1 MLFRS
6 RTKVPKLIRA
16 LVPCAF
22 YGFFIGLTCG
32 NQAKFP
38 LKTLVINYIGES
50 MKAQFISALVTT
62 LILGTTGSISQ
73 AQIPSRPPAP
83 VQMQNGVPNVPGMNF
98 TDEQKEELRELQK
111 EARSRMSEILTS
123 DQIDDLQAAMEEGS
137 NPREV
142 VKSLNLS
149 RREIRRLQ
157 VIKKW
162 QREELANILTDEQNE
177 KLEQIRQRQG
187 RQGRRVGGYRLNIR

>member
-1 MLFRS
+1 
-6 RTKVPKLIRA
+6 
-16 LVPCAF
+16 
-22 YGFFIGLTCG
+22 
-32 NQAKFP
+32 
-38 LKTLVINYIGES
+38 

-98 TDEQKEELRELQK
+98 TDEQKEELRDLQK

-149 RREIRRLQ
+149 RREIRKLQ
-157 VIKKW
+157 AIKKW
-162 QREELANILTDEQNE
+162 QREELGNILTDEQNE
-177 KLEQIRQRQG
+177 KLEQIGQRQG
-187 RQGRRVGGYRLNIR
+187 RQGRQVGGYRLNIR

>member
-1 MLFRS
+1 
-6 RTKVPKLIRA
+6 
-16 LVPCAF
+16 
-22 YGFFIGLTCG
+22 
-32 NQAKFP
+32 
-38 LKTLVINYIGES
+38 
-50 MKAQFISALVTT
+50 MKAQFISALMTT

-83 VQMQNGVPNVPGMNF
+83 ARVQTEYGVPNLPGMNF

-142 VKSLNLS
+142 IKSLGLS
-149 RREIRRLQ
+149 RRELRKLQ
-157 VIKKW
+157 GIKKW
-162 QREELANILTDEQNE
+162 QREELNSILTDEQNE

-187 RQGRRVGGYRLNIR
+187 KQGRQGRQVGGYRLNIR

>member
-1 MLFRS
+1 
-6 RTKVPKLIRA
+6 
-16 LVPCAF
+16 
-22 YGFFIGLTCG
+22 
-32 NQAKFP
+32 
-38 LKTLVINYIGES
+38 
-50 MKAQFISALVTT
+50 MKAQFISALMTT

-83 VQMQNGVPNVPGMNF
+83 VQMQNGVPSVPGMNF

-142 VKSLNLS
+142 IKSLNLS
-149 RREIRRLQ
+149 RREIRKLQ

>member
-1 MLFRS
+1 
-6 RTKVPKLIRA
+6 
-16 LVPCAF
+16 
-22 YGFFIGLTCG
+22 
-32 NQAKFP
+32 
-38 LKTLVINYIGES
+38 
-50 MKAQFISALVTT
+50 MKAQFISALMTT
-62 LILGTTGSISQ
+62 FILGTTANISQ

-83 VQMQNGVPNVPGMNF
+83 VRPQMESGVPNVPGMNF
-98 TDEQKEELRELQK
+98 TDEQKEQLRELNK
-111 EARSRMSEILTS
+111 EVRSRMSEILTS
-123 DQIDDLQAAMEEGS
+123 EQIDDLQAAMEEGS

-142 VKSLNLS
+142 IKSLNLS
-149 RREIRRLQ
+149 RREIRKLQ

>member
-1 MLFRS
+1 
-6 RTKVPKLIRA
+6 
-16 LVPCAF
+16 
-22 YGFFIGLTCG
+22 
-32 NQAKFP
+32 
-38 LKTLVINYIGES
+38 
-50 MKAQFISALVTT
+50 MKAQFISALMTT

-83 VQMQNGVPNVPGMNF
+83 ARVQTEYGVPNLPGMNL

-149 RREIRRLQ
+149 RRDIRKLQ
-157 VIKKW
+157 AIKKW
-162 QREELANILTDEQNE
+162 QRDELTSILTDEQNE
-177 KLEQIRQRQG
+177 KLEEIRQRLG
-187 RQGRRVGGYRLNIR
+187 RQGRRIGGYRLNIR